1 MIPDWALL
9 ISFWL
14 HMLATAVWLGS
25 LAALALFVLP
35 SLRRRLPAREYAA
48 WLRALNTRLDPL
60 GWFSLGLLTFTG
72 LMQMT
77 PNPNYDGFLS
87 ISNPWAVAML
97 AKHLVFFAMIGVSAY
112 LTWKVSPALG
122 RAALRRARAQGRL
135 DAGDQALLTQFQ
147 RLVTA
152 NLLLGLLVLVFT
164 AWARIS

>member
-9 ISFWL
+9 VSFWL

-35 SLRRRLPAREYAA
+35 SLRQRLPAGEYAA
-48 WLRALNTRLDPL
+48 WLQALNTRLDPL

-87 ISNPWAVAML
+87 IGNAWALAML
-97 AKHLVFFAMIGVSAY
+97 AKHLVFFGMIGISAY
-112 LTWKVSPALG
+112 LTWKVSPALS
-122 RAALRRARAQGRL
+122 RAALRRARNQSGL
-135 DAGDQALLTQFQ
+135 DANDQALLTRFQ
-147 RLVTA
+147 QLVTA

-164 AWARIS
+164 AWARVA